1 MSAKKKKERND
12 DDDFILIQKWMK
24 RQPGRSGL
32 CLKGNSLSVYAII
45 YGFTRRDAGAYKG
58 GYSYIADWLNLSD
71 NGARNIVK
79 DLVKEGF
86 LEESKIIVN
95 GVEMNQY
102 KAIRRQ
108 TEEPNDDENH
118 VESFPQNPIK
128 KCTHTKNVPL
138 QKMCETPTKFVG
150 RPLQNLYPDK
160 TTKKNYK
167 KIYLSAAQGAAQD
180 GLIVE
185 NSDLDLVRE
194 KFREQLELDT
204 LALRYDS
211 DMLEEILENIVEMY
225 CCPNFTQKIGQY
237 PQTTKGVRLQLD
249 KLEAKHI
256 EYLMES
262 MASTTQPIKN
272 PKAYLQTA
280 IFNARS
286 TFEHHYQFGANAI
299 MATAPCRPSPE
310 FALTAE
316 EIHRRMKKRG
326 DGA

>member
-1 MSAKKKKERND
+1 MSGKKKRND
-12 DDDFILIQKWMK
+12 EDDFFVTQKWMRK
-24 RQPGRSGL
+24 L
-32 CLKGNSLSVYAII
+32 HYLDDKCEEKELNGNVLSVYAII
-45 YGFTRRDAGAYKG
+45 YGYSKNGKGLYRGGYKYLADWIGVTPGTAQVLVKKLVSSGLLQEIKSAKG
-58 GYSYIADWLNLSD
+58 GVIYNHYIA
-71 NGARNIVK
+71 
-79 DLVKEGF
+79 
-86 LEESKIIVN
+86 
-95 GVEMNQY
+95 
-102 KAIRRQ
+102 IR
-108 TEEPNDDENH
+108 PSENH
-118 VESFPQNPIK
+118 
-128 KCTHTKNVPL
+128 
-138 QKMCETPTKFVG
+138 TPTKIVPLRNSCSDPSENRISTPTKIVPNNIIG
-150 RPLQNLYPDK
+150 RNMGESIYQRGALK
-160 TTKKNYK
+160 T
-167 KIYLSAAQGAAQD
+167 D
-180 GLIVE
+180 GLMDSE
-185 NSDLDLVRE
+185 TDFEETRE
-194 KFREQLELDT
+194 RFREQLELDT

-280 IFNARS
+280 ILNARS
-286 TFEHHYQFGANAI
+286 TFEHHCQFGANAI
-299 MATAPCRPSPE
+299 MANAPCRPSPE

>member
-1 MSAKKKKERND
+1 MSGKKKKFTNY
-12 DDDFILIQKWMK
+12 IVIQPWMFSNLK
-24 RQPGRSGL
+24 LSG
-32 CLKGNSLSVYAII
+32 NEAIVFAI
-45 YGFTRRDAGAYKG
+45 VYGFSQDGKSWYRG
-58 GYSYIADWLNLSD
+58 GSYYIEQTTPFTQRTAKTHLWTLEKM
-71 NGARNIVK
+71 GIIEMQ
-79 DLVKEGF
+79 KET
-86 LEESKIIVN
+86 VN
-95 GVEMNQY
+95 GVERNIYRATPGVEEMIFPDR
-102 KAIRRQ
+102 KPTREQ
-108 TEEPNDDENH
+108 TDDPGKNFTRENFSP
-118 VESFPQNPIK
+118 VKNTSENPGKIFTQTREKFSRK
-128 KCTHTKNVPL
+128 KSIEKSIGKSIYQREAP
-138 QKMCETPTKFVG
+138 
-150 RPLQNLYPDK
+150 K
-160 TTKKNYK
+160 T
-167 KIYLSAAQGAAQD
+167 D
-180 GLIVE
+180 GLMDSETVVDE
-185 NSDLDLVRE
+185 TRE
-194 KFREQLELDT
+194 RFREQLELDT

-286 TFEHHYQFGANAI
+286 TFEHHCQFGANAI
-299 MATAPCRPSPE
+299 MANAPCRPSPE

-316 EIHRRMKKRG
+316 EIHRRLKKRG